1 LFSSNWRKL
10 NRHTTKL
17 TGTKIQ
23 SGGNKMEVNL
33 SWYQV
38 DDLERAKKFYGEVL
52 GLKKTI
58 EIPGWCEFSH
68 AEGAASI
75 GLNQMREGDD
85 ERGATVVL
93 RVDDLARAQA
103 ELTKKSVK
111 FEGSVEEIPGVVRI
125 ATFRDPD
132 GNRLQLM
139 QVLAAQ

>member
-1 LFSSNWRKL
+1 
-10 NRHTTKL
+10 
-17 TGTKIQ
+17 
-23 SGGNKMEVNL
+23 
-33 SWYQV
+33 
-38 DDLERAKKFYGEVL
+38 VL

-75 GLNQMREGDD
+75 GLNHMRDD
-85 ERGATVVL
+85 DNERGATVVL
-93 RVDDLARAQA
+93 RVDDLSRAKA
-103 ELTKKSVK
+103 DLEKKGVK

-139 QVLAAQ
+139 QVMASQ

>member
-1 LFSSNWRKL
+1 
-10 NRHTTKL
+10 
-17 TGTKIQ
+17 
-23 SGGNKMEVNL
+23 MEVTL

-38 DDLERAKKFYGEVL
+38 GDLERAKKFYSEVL

-58 EIPGWCEFSH
+58 EIPGWVEFSH

-75 GLNQMREGDD
+75 GLNQMRENDD

-93 RVDDLARAQA
+93 RVDDLARAR
-103 ELTKKSVK
+103 EDLKKKDVK

-132 GNRLQLM
+132 GNRLQLV
-139 QVLAAQ
+139 QVLAVQ